1 MRIACIHIPQ
11 YALQCATRLD
21 PSLRGA
27 AIAMVDGGDSLR
39 PAHRSGVVVAGV
51 LSVPVVVA
59 CSRAAWA
66 LGVRLGM
73 TATAARS
80 VAPEV
85 SVVTVESA
93 SERETVRAIA
103 DSVLGLTPI
112 VDVGGRVGA
121 GGAHLAMYA
130 EVPQKTRGI
139 TFGER
144 VIERLSQLGLTG
156 RVGIADDRFTAWV
169 AAAYGAGAR
178 AQRTGEA
185 AHPSATETAAEA
197 ANQAAVTLVPRGG
210 SAAFLAP
217 RPLSLLAISVEV
229 QHMLEALGVR
239 TLGEFAAL
247 PAPSVA
253 RPLDAD
259 YRALA
264 RGESGSHLRVY
275 TPEAAIRE
283 ELVVANNVLDAS
295 DALSGPS
302 ALSQLAR
309 RIALRLGGRVR
320 AASRVELA
328 AITSAGTTTITPDL
342 AATGVA
348 AASAQA
354 ELPSYIEPAAPA
366 ALSEA
371 EELARAF
378 APILE
383 IAATASPNAPWR
395 LRATVIGEAITTMN
409 DHGLAVTTELAMPI
423 RTFEPIVI
431 GRDVREI
438 DREVAAHELG
448 RAARDQAAV
457 VSSRSAVAANI
468 SHGSVSMV
476 AVAGS
481 GSVSTASAVASTVQ
495 AASTMSVTSGFASSG
510 SHEARAPRTS
520 RVANANTSSHGGEH
534 VSGEVAN
541 SNHHGASHVRSA
553 VHADP
558 LAIVLSTAGSL
569 FALSAPGQSD
579 RAAREHRRTRRGK
592 QRRTRS
598 MTAPVQA
605 RLFDRR

>member
-39 PAHRSGVVVAGV
+39 PAHRSGVVAAGV
-51 LSVPVVVA
+51 LNVPVVVA

-85 SVVTVESA
+85 SIVAVESA

-130 EVPQKTRGI
+130 EVPQKTRGS
-139 TFGER
+139 TFGDR
-144 VIERLSQLGLTG
+144 VVERLSQLGVTG

-169 AAAYGAGAR
+169 AAAYGAEAR
-178 AQRTGEA
+178 QLR
-185 AHPSATETAAEA
+185 STESGTVARAEA
-197 ANQAAVTLVPRGG
+197 AVTMVPRGG
-210 SAAFLAP
+210 SASFLAP
-217 RPLSLLAISVEV
+217 RPLSLLAISAEV
-229 QHMLEALGVR
+229 QHMLEGLGVR

-247 PAPSVA
+247 PAPSIA
-253 RPLDAD
+253 RPLEAD

-264 RGESGSHLRVY
+264 RGESGAHLRAY

-283 ELVVANNVLDAS
+283 ELVVANNVLDS
-295 DALSGPS
+295 SESLSGPT
-302 ALSQLAR
+302 AILQLAR
-309 RIALRLGGRVR
+309 RIALRLGGRAR
-320 AASRVELA
+320 AAARVELA
-328 AITSAGTTTITPDL
+328 AITASGTTTITPDL
-342 AATGVA
+342 SIRSGS
-348 AASAQA
+348 AASARS
-354 ELPSYIEPAAPA
+354 ELPGYIEPAATP

-371 EELARAF
+371 DELAHAF

-383 IAATASPNAPWR
+383 VAASASPNAAWR
-395 LRATVIGEAITTMN
+395 LRATVVSESITTMN
-409 DHGLAVTTELAMPI
+409 DQDVIITTEHTMPV
-423 RTFEPIVI
+423 RTFEPIVV
-431 GRDVREI
+431 GRDAREL
-438 DREVAAHELG
+438 DREVAARELS
-448 RAARDQAAV
+448 RVSRDQAAV
-457 VSSRSAVAANI
+457 VYSRSAAAANI

-476 AVAGS
+476 AVAAAGS
-481 GSVSTASAVASTVQ
+481 GPSSTATAVASTVH
-495 AASTMSVTSGFASSG
+495 AASAMSVTSSHAPTSG
-510 SHEARAPRTS
+510 YAPRASERPS
-520 RVANANTSSHGGEH
+520 RVANANASSDGEY
-534 VSGEVAN
+534 VSVDVAN
-541 SNHHGASHVRSA
+541 SNHYGASHPSSA
-553 VHADP
+553 VQADP
-558 LAIVLSTAGSL
+558 LAVVLSTSGSL
-569 FALSAPGQSD
+569 FALSAPGLSD

-598 MTAPVQA
+598 MTAPVQV

>member
-39 PAHRSGVVVAGV
+39 PAHRAGVVAAGV
-51 LSVPVVVA
+51 LNVPVVVA

-85 SVVTVESA
+85 SIVAVESA

-130 EVPQKTRGI
+130 EVPQKTRGS
-139 TFGER
+139 TFGDR
-144 VIERLSQLGLTG
+144 VVERLSQLGVTG

-169 AAAYGAGAR
+169 AAAYGAEARQLRGSESGAVAR
-178 AQRTGEA
+178 
-185 AHPSATETAAEA
+185 AEA
-197 ANQAAVTLVPRGG
+197 AVTMVPRGG
-210 SAAFLAP
+210 SASFLAP
-217 RPLSLLAISVEV
+217 RPLSLLAISAEV
-229 QHMLEALGVR
+229 QHMLEGLGVR

-247 PAPSVA
+247 PAPSIA
-253 RPLDAD
+253 RPLEAD

-264 RGESGSHLRVY
+264 RGESGAHLRAY

-283 ELVVANNVLDAS
+283 ELVVANNVLDSS
-295 DALSGPS
+295 DSLSGPT
-302 ALSQLAR
+302 AIAQLAR
-309 RIALRLGGRVR
+309 RIALRLGGRAR
-320 AASRVELA
+320 AAARVELA
-328 AITSAGTTTITPDL
+328 AITASGTTTITPDL
-342 AATGVA
+342 AVRGGA
-348 AASAQA
+348 AASARS
-354 ELPSYIEPAAPA
+354 ELPSYIERAATP

-371 EELARAF
+371 DDLAHAF

-383 IAATASPNAPWR
+383 VAASASPNAAWR
-395 LRATVIGEAITTMN
+395 LRATVISESITTMN
-409 DHGLAVTTELAMPI
+409 DQDVVVTTELTMPV
-423 RTFEPIVI
+423 RTFEPIVV
-431 GRDVREI
+431 GRDAREI
-438 DREVAAHELG
+438 DREVAARELG
-448 RAARDQAAV
+448 RVSRDQAAV
-457 VSSRSAVAANI
+457 VYSRSAAAANI

-476 AVAGS
+476 AVAAAGS
-481 GSVSTASAVASTVQ
+481 GPSSTATAVASTVH
-495 AASTMSVTSGFASSG
+495 AASAMAVTSSHAPTSAYSPRAS
-510 SHEARAPRTS
+510 ERAPRPS
-520 RVANANTSSHGGEH
+520 SVANANTSSDGEY
-534 VSGEVAN
+534 VSGDVAN
-541 SNHHGASHVRSA
+541 SNHYGASYPSSA
-553 VHADP
+553 VQADP
-558 LAIVLSTAGSL
+558 LAVVLSTSGSL
-569 FALSAPGQSD
+569 FALSAPGLSD

-598 MTAPVQA
+598 MTAPVQV

>member
-39 PAHRSGVVVAGV
+39 PAQRSGVVAGGV
-51 LSVPVVVA
+51 LHVPVVVA

-80 VAPEV
+80 VAHEV
-85 SVVTVESA
+85 SIVSVEGA

-103 DSVLGLTPI
+103 DSVLGLTPV

-130 EVPQKTRGI
+130 EVPQKTRGN

-144 VIERLSQLGLTG
+144 VIDRLEQLGLTG

-169 AAAYGAGAR
+169 AAAYGAEARPAR
-178 AQRTGEA
+178 ASDGTPVPA
-185 AHPSATETAAEA
+185 D
-197 ANQAAVTLVPRGG
+197 AAVTVVPRGG

-239 TLGEFAAL
+239 SLGEFAAL

-253 RPLDAD
+253 RPLEAD

-264 RGESGSHLRVY
+264 RGESGNHLRSY

-295 DALSGPS
+295 EAVSGPT
-302 ALSQLAR
+302 AISQLAR
-309 RIALRLGGRVR
+309 RIALRLGGRGHG
-320 AASRVELA
+320 AARVELS
-328 AITSAGTTTITPDL
+328 AITAAGTTTVTPDL
-342 AATGVA
+342 ADLNLGAEQASLPAYIGPRAT
-348 AASAQA
+348 
-354 ELPSYIEPAAPA
+354 PS
-366 ALSEA
+366 LTEA

-383 IAATASPNAPWR
+383 IAATASPHAAWR
-395 LRATVIGEAITTMN
+395 LRATVVGEAVTAI
-409 DHGLAVTTELAMPI
+409 DDQDQAVTTELAMPV
-423 RTFEPIVI
+423 RTFEPIVL
-431 GRDVREI
+431 G
-438 DREVAAHELG
+438 REVERDTRTVVTSSSAA
-448 RAARDQAAV
+448 
-457 VSSRSAVAANI
+457 AANI
-468 SHGSVSMV
+468 SHGQVSMV
-476 AVAGS
+476 AVASAGAAP
-481 GSVSTASAVASTVQ
+481 VSTASAVASTVHAATAMSVSS
-495 AASTMSVTSGFASSG
+495 AAS
-510 SHEARAPRTS
+510 RTS
-520 RVANANTSSHGGEH
+520 HASEPRVPRAARVANANASHEDR
-534 VSGEVAN
+534 SGDVAN
-541 SNHHGASHVRSA
+541 SNHHGSHGASA
-553 VHADP
+553 GQADP
-558 LAIVLSTAGSL
+558 LAVVLSTSGSL
-569 FALSAPGQSD
+569 FALSAPGQPERSD
-579 RAAREHRRTRRGK
+579 HAHRRTRRGK
-592 QRRTRS
+592 VRRTRS

-605 RLFDRR
+605 RLFDRRG

>member
-39 PAHRSGVVVAGV
+39 PAQRSGVVAAGV
-51 LSVPVVVA
+51 LHVPVVVA

-66 LGVRLGM
+66 QGVRLGM

-80 VAPEV
+80 VAPDV
-85 SVVTVESA
+85 AIVAVEA
-93 SERETVRAIA
+93 AGERETVRAIA
-103 DSVLGLTPI
+103 DSVLGLTSI

-130 EVPQKTRGI
+130 EVPQKTRGN

-169 AAAYGAGAR
+169 AAAYGSDAR
-178 AQRTGEA
+178 EPRTNDEV
-185 AHPSATETAAEA
+185 S
-197 ANQAAVTLVPRGG
+197 VTMVPRGG

-217 RPLSLLAISVEV
+217 RPLSLLAISAEV

-239 TLGEFAAL
+239 TLGEFASL

-253 RPLDAD
+253 RPLEAD

-264 RGESGSHLRVY
+264 RGESGAHLRAY
-275 TPEAAIRE
+275 APEAAIRE

-295 DALSGPS
+295 DSLSGPT
-302 ALSQLAR
+302 AISQLAR
-309 RIALRLGGRVR
+309 RIALRLGGRAR
-320 AASRVELA
+320 AASRVELSV
-328 AITSAGTTTITPDL
+328 ITASGTTTITPDL
-342 AATGVA
+342 ATLAAFGDFGHRAAT
-348 AASAQA
+348 SARA
-354 ELPSYIEPAAPA
+354 DLPGYIEPATTPA
-366 ALSEA
+366 LVEA
-371 EELARAF
+371 EDLARAF

-383 IAATASPNAPWR
+383 IAATASPTAAWR
-395 LRATVIGEAITTMN
+395 LRATVVGESISAMN
-409 DHGLAVTTELAMPI
+409 EQDLVVTTEFSMPV
-423 RTFEPIVI
+423 RTFEPIVV
-431 GRDVREI
+431 GRD
-438 DREVAAHELG
+438 
-448 RAARDQAAV
+448 ARDVQAQKLDRQATLV
-457 VSSRSAVAANI
+457 TSSSAAAANI
-468 SHGSVSMV
+468 SHGTVSMV

-481 GSVSTASAVASTVQ
+481 GPVSTASAVASTLH
-495 AASTMSVTSGFASSG
+495 AASTMSVTSAIASATAGTSASSHLLA
-510 SHEARAPRTS
+510 SEPRTPRTS
-520 RVANANTSSHGGEH
+520 RVANANASSEAEH
-534 VSGEVAN
+534 VSGDVAN
-541 SNHHGASHVRSA
+541 SNHYGASHVSSA
-553 VHADP
+553 MQADP
-558 LAIVLSTAGSL
+558 LAVVLSTSGSL

-579 RAAREHRRTRRGK
+579 HSAREHRRTRRGK

>member
-27 AIAMVDGGDSLR
+27 AIAMVDAGDSLR
-39 PAHRSGVVVAGV
+39 PAQRTGVVAAGV
-51 LSVPVVVA
+51 LHVPVVVA

-73 TATAARS
+73 PAPAVRS
-80 VAPEV
+80 VAPDV
-85 SVVTVESA
+85 SVVAVESA

-130 EVPQKTRGI
+130 EVPQKTRGS

-144 VIERLSQLGLTG
+144 VIERLSLLGLTG

-169 AAAYGAGAR
+169 AAAYGAEAR
-178 AQRTGEA
+178 TQRTSEA
-185 AHPSATETAAEA
+185 AHDVE
-197 ANQAAVTLVPRGG
+197 VTMVPRGG

-247 PAPSVA
+247 PAPSVS

-283 ELVVANNVLDAS
+283 ELVVANNVLDTS
-295 DALSGPS
+295 DSLSGPT
-302 ALSQLAR
+302 AISQLAR
-309 RIALRLGGRVR
+309 RIALRLAGRAR
-320 AASRVELA
+320 AAARVELSV
-328 AITSAGTTTITPDL
+328 ITSSRTTTITPDL
-342 AATGVA
+342 TILGVA
-348 AASAQA
+348 AASART
-354 ELPSYIEPAAPA
+354 ELPSYVEPARTP

-383 IAATASPNAPWR
+383 VAATAAPSAAWR
-395 LRATVIGEAITTMN
+395 LRATVIGESVTTMN
-409 DHGLAVTTELAMPI
+409 EHDLAVTTELTMPV
-423 RTFEPIVI
+423 RTFEPIVV
-431 GRDVREI
+431 GRDAREI
-438 DREVAAHELG
+438 DREVAARELG
-448 RAARDQAAV
+448 RASRDQAAV
-457 VSSRSAVAANI
+457 ISSSSAAAANI

-476 AVAGS
+476 AVAAAGS
-481 GSVSTASAVASTVQ
+481 SPSSTATAVASTVH
-495 AASTMSVTSGFASSG
+495 AASAMSVTSSHSPTLSAAHGSAYSQRAS
-510 SHEARAPRTS
+510 EPRAPHSS
-520 RVANANTSSHGGEH
+520 RVANANTSGDGEH
-534 VSGEVAN
+534 VSGDVAN
-541 SNHHGASHVRSA
+541 SNHYGASHVSSA
-553 VHADP
+553 VQADP
-558 LAIVLSTAGSL
+558 LAVVLSTSGAL

-579 RAAREHRRTRRGK
+579 RAAREHRRARRGK

>member
-51 LSVPVVVA
+51 LNVPIVVA

-85 SVVTVESA
+85 SVVAVEGA

-185 AHPSATETAAEA
+185 ANQL
-197 ANQAAVTLVPRGG
+197 ANQAATEAATEAVTEAAQQVAVTMVPRGG

-247 PAPSVA
+247 PAPSVS

-275 TPEAAIRE
+275 APEAAIRE
-283 ELVVANNVLDAS
+283 ELVVANNVLDGT

-309 RIALRLGGRVR
+309 RIALRLAGRVR
-320 AASRVELA
+320 GASRVELA
-328 AITSAGTTTITPDL
+328 AITTAGTTTIWPDL
-342 AATGVA
+342 AVIGVS

-354 ELPSYIEPAAPA
+354 ELPSYIERAGTP

-378 APILE
+378 APIL
-383 IAATASPNAPWR
+383 AVATTASPNAPWR
-395 LRATVIGEAITTMN
+395 LRATVIGEAITVMN
-409 DHGLAVTTELAMPI
+409 DHDLPITTEYPMPV
-423 RTFEPIVI
+423 RTYEPIVI
-431 GRDVREI
+431 GRDAREI
-438 DREVAAHELG
+438 DRDVAARELG
-448 RAARDQAAV
+448 RGAIGQATV
-457 VSSRSAVAANI
+457 ISSRSAVAANI

-476 AVAGS
+476 AVSAAGS
-481 GSVSTASAVASTVQ
+481 GAVSTASVVASTVH
-495 AASTMSVTSGFASSG
+495 AASTMSVSSG
-510 SHEARAPRTS
+510 MASAASHESRTPRMS
-520 RVANANTSSHGGEH
+520 RVANANAND
-534 VSGEVAN
+534 AN
-541 SNHHGASHVRSA
+541 SNHHGASRARSA
-553 VHADP
+553 VHSDP
-558 LAIVLSTAGSL
+558 LAVVLSTAGSL